1 MKYKKEICDVYG
13 ERMHPKNKKRFRNY
27 VCSVA
32 KSLDYKCNIESG
44 LLAKNIII
52 GNPEKAEFVVTAHY
66 DTPPRLP
73 KFFVKHMLFHSLISL
88 PLLFLGFNFLL
99 TQAFLF
105 FNLSINFVNIVF
117 PTINYLICGGLVGY
131 SLGFLGNANKKN
143 YNDNSSGI
151 LGILNLMEK
160 YKSDEFKSKICFVL
174 TDNEEKGLL
183 GALYYS
189 RKHKKSLRC
198 QTVINLDCI
207 GNGDQ
212 FNLYYC
218 GEKET
223 EIIKSIKELKQE
235 KYKFKS
241 IKSSLLSM
249 SDHIAFRKS
258 NHVCLLSVEQK
269 NNKSLYNQIH
279 SINDTIINENN
290 IDFVVSTLND
300 VMKKENKFYKKKKI
314 ALINKTEKVEEL
326 CINK

>member
-1 MKYKKEICDVYG
+1 MKYKKEVCEVYG
-13 ERMHPKNKKRFRNY
+13 ERMHHTSKKKFRDFIY
-27 VCSVA
+27 TVA
-32 KSLDYKCNIESG
+32 KDLDYEYKIESG
-44 LLAKNIII
+44 ILAKNIVI
-52 GNPEKAEFVVTAHY
+52 GNPETAEYIITAHY

-88 PLLFLGFNFLL
+88 PLMFLGFNFLL
-99 TQAFLF
+99 SQIFLF
-105 FNLSINFVNIVF
+105 FNLPMKFINVVF
-117 PTINYLICGGLVGY
+117 PLINYLICGGLVGY
-131 SLGFLGNANKKN
+131 ALGLLGNANKKN

-151 LGILNLMEK
+151 LGLLNLMEK
-160 YKSDEFKSKICFVL
+160 YKSDELKNKICFVL

-189 RKHKKSLRC
+189 RKHKKALKA
-198 QTVINLDCI
+198 QTIINLDCI

-218 GEKET
+218 GKNES
-223 EIIKSIKELKQE
+223 EILKGIKESKQE

-241 IKSSLLSM
+241 IKSGTLSM
-249 SDHIAFRKS
+249 SDHIAFRKY

-269 NNKSLYNQIH
+269 NNKSLYSQIH
-279 SINDTIINENN
+279 SINDNNINENN

-300 VMKKENKFYKKKKI
+300 VMQKENKFYKKKKI